1 MRFKDRT
8 EAGKKLG
15 QALDK
20 YKNQAGVIYPLPRGG
35 VVLGVEIAR
44 LLEMPLDLIISRKI
58 GHPNNLEYAIGAVT
72 ENGTPVYN
80 SREVARVDPEWLEA
94 RVRRERE
101 EAKRRRE
108 RYLGDREALPV
119 QDATAILVDDGIATG
134 LTMLAAIHEVKRR
147 KPARIVVAVPV
158 APADTAARLAR
169 EVDDVVG
176 VEITSSYLGS
186 VSGYYDSFPQ
196 VADEEVIELL
206 ERFV

>member
-1 MRFKDRT
+1 M
-8 EAGKKLG
+8 
-15 QALDK
+15 
-20 YKNQAGVIYPLPRGG
+20 PRGG

-108 RYLGDREALPV
+108 RYLGGREVLSV
-119 QDATAILVDDGIATG
+119 RGKTAILVDDGIATG

-158 APADTAARLAR
+158 APEDTAALFVLIATKRVGKRPGRCEPRAVKRRPKPYPWLKKPRAEAR
-169 EVDDVVG
+169 E
-176 VEITSSYLGS
+176 EIRKHGH
-186 VSGYYDSFPQ
+186 
-196 VADEEVIELL
+196 AKKMAA
-206 ERFV
+206 